1 MILLL
6 GLDVSLISS
15 GLSLL
20 PVSEI
25 LEGFASSSVLLEN
38 AELADSTDQD
48 EDEANRAHA
57 TDLLVSIL
65 VELGLI
71 LELLPERLLSGA
83 RALLEVFTHVLIIFS
98 RLMSSVMLSV
108 FAMVASA
115 VVLLLRLLLFFLGL
129 DLGLFGFLGSLLEEL
144 VLLLFS
150 SLELLLEVLE
160 ELGQV
165 ELLLLEVSSTEVP
178 WLLLERSSD
187 IQFVS
192 NLWIHFLELSLFSE
206 KESIEEEEGKDAV
219 EGSPESDV
227 RVLLSTKGSSD
238 DGSHG
243 EHPHSSRDE

>member
-1 MILLL
+1 
-6 GLDVSLISS
+6 
-15 GLSLL
+15 
-20 PVSEI
+20 
-25 LEGFASSSVLLEN
+25 VLLEN

-108 FAMVASA
+108 FAMASA

>member
-1 MILLL
+1 LILLL
-6 GLDVSLISS
+6 GLDVSLISGS
-15 GLSLL
+15 LSLL

-108 FAMVASA
+108 FAMASA

-160 ELGQV
+160 EL
-165 ELLLLEVSSTEVP
+165 
-178 WLLLERSSD
+178 R
-187 IQFVS
+187 
-192 NLWIHFLELSLFSE
+192 
-206 KESIEEEEGKDAV
+206 
-219 EGSPESDV
+219 
-227 RVLLSTKGSSD
+227 
-238 DGSHG
+238 
-243 EHPHSSRDE
+243 

>member
-1 MILLL
+1 
-6 GLDVSLISS
+6 
-15 GLSLL
+15 
-20 PVSEI
+20 
-25 LEGFASSSVLLEN
+25 VLLEN

-48 EDEANRAHA
+48 EDEAHRAHA

-160 ELGQV
+160 EL
-165 ELLLLEVSSTEVP
+165 
-178 WLLLERSSD
+178 R
-187 IQFVS
+187 
-192 NLWIHFLELSLFSE
+192 
-206 KESIEEEEGKDAV
+206 
-219 EGSPESDV
+219 
-227 RVLLSTKGSSD
+227 
-238 DGSHG
+238 
-243 EHPHSSRDE
+243 